1 MADSDYVQTE
11 LQGNGA
17 ILKAVEYLRMLPEWK
32 RKPGNLR
39 TGHLEYSELIARYLI
54 NLYCTLEGK
63 PLSEKI
69 ELDKS
74 LNPLLQDLESKQA
87 AMNEKLIL
95 DSHYSQLNTWHLDLS
110 IATKGIERVVQD
122 LEDEHMGAIGHVL
135 SRRLTELVELCP
147 FPKAA

>member
-32 RKPGNLR
+32 QKPGKLR
-39 TGHLEYSELIARYLI
+39 TGYVDYGELIARHLI

-69 ELDKS
+69 ELDKV
-74 LNPLLQDLESKQA
+74 LNPLMQEREA
-87 AMNEKLIL
+87 EHAFRNEKSLL
-95 DSHYSQLNTWHLDLS
+95 DTHNSQLNTWHLDLA
-110 IATKGIERVVQD
+110 ITTKGIERIVQD

-135 SRRLTELVELCP
+135 SRRLSELVEICP